1 MISQSKFETA
11 SVHTVGLRQLLVIL
25 ALMISC
31 APTGSKAQFIRF
43 AEAPQD
49 WHGSLQTSVSRYR
62 SASGVE
68 LDLVAAVHVADKRYY
83 DKLNAYFADRD
94 LVLYELVTDGSS
106 TDSARGMSESG
117 LSVVGWLQVTA
128 ASLLGLRFQ
137 LDEIAYGASNF
148 RHADL
153 SVSELQAIM
162 AAKQENF
169 ITLFV
174 AMASAQLASE
184 QQARI
189 REDLP
194 ASSFTTMAL
203 LSALS
208 SEDRSQAV
216 KYLLGKELGR
226 SGSIAIDPAM
236 ESQLT
241 LLGVRNEA
249 ALSALRNVLEQGQA
263 RTISLFYGAAHMAGL
278 ERVITGELGFELE
291 ERLWLAAWQIP

>member
-1 MISQSKFETA
+1 MTTQSKFETA
-11 SVHTVGLRQLLVIL
+11 SMNTVRPRQLLVIL
-25 ALMISC
+25 ALMIAC
-31 APTGSKAQFIRF
+31 PPTSSKGQFIRF
-43 AEAPQD
+43 AEASQD
-49 WHGSLQTSVSRYR
+49 WHGSLQTSVRRYR
-62 SASGVE
+62 SDYGVE

-83 DKLNAYFADRD
+83 HNLNAYFAARD
-94 LVLYELVTDGSS
+94 LVLYELVTDGNSIDS
-106 TDSARGMSESG
+106 TRSMSESG

-128 ASLLGLRFQ
+128 ASMLGLRFQ

-153 SVSELQAIM
+153 SVSELQAIL

-169 ITLFV
+169 FTLFV

-189 REDLP
+189 RDNLP

-203 LSALS
+203 LSALR

-226 SGSIAIDPAM
+226 SGSIAIDSAM

-241 LLGVRNEA
+241 LLGDRNEA
-249 ALSALRNVLEQGQA
+249 ALSALRDALDQGQA
-263 RTISLFYGAAHMAGL
+263 RTISLFYGATQMAGL

-291 ERLWLAAWQIP
+291 ERLWLVAWEIP

>member
-1 MISQSKFETA
+1 MN
-11 SVHTVGLRQLLVIL
+11 TVRPRQLLVIL
-25 ALMISC
+25 ALMIAC
-31 APTGSKAQFIRF
+31 APTVSKAQFIRF

-62 SASGVE
+62 SDYGVE
-68 LDLVAAVHVADKRYY
+68 FDLVAAVHVADKRYY
-83 DKLNAYFADRD
+83 DKLNAYFAARD
-94 LVLYELVTDGSS
+94 LVLQELVTDGNSPDS
-106 TDSARGMSESG
+106 TRGMSESG
-117 LSVVGWLQVTA
+117 LSAVGWLQVTA
-128 ASLLGLRFQ
+128 ASLLGLRLQ
-137 LDEIAYGASNF
+137 LDEIAYGASNL

-162 AAKQENF
+162 AAQQENLF
-169 ITLFV
+169 TLFV

-189 REDLP
+189 RENLP

-203 LSALS
+203 LSALR

-216 KYLLGKELGR
+216 KYLPGKEQGR

-241 LLGVRNEA
+241 HLDDRNEA
-249 ALSALRNVLEQGQA
+249 ALSALRDVLEQGQA
-263 RTISLFYGAAHMAGL
+263 RTNSLFCGAAHVVGL
-278 ERVITGELGFELE
+278 ERVVTGELGFELE
-291 ERLWLAAWQIP
+291 ERLWLAVWEIP